1 MGLPS
6 TLDRLWIPAVVGLV
20 AGGTHALVETA
31 LVRGLGLPLTGL
43 DLAVQAAV
51 WGGGA
56 ASAVA
61 SVIFAVTLLRPRLAG
76 SPDALIR
83 LSFGVATLGYL
94 AVFFKIV
101 GDHRAS
107 LFQAGIWAAPAL
119 AASLFA
125 LVGPTG
131 RRGRAGWLCAS
142 AAAVSAAFCGAQLLE
157 VELGRLPEAN
167 RGDLIFAVTASMGA
181 LAALAWVWNL
191 APLRLRFP
199 GVIAAPQAVL
209 AVLAVGL
216 IVAGPPGYEWRSVN
230 RPLALAQAPPPGNF
244 ILIVLDTVRADHLDL
259 FGYERETMP
268 LLKARAERGEFDLV
282 RKIHANSSWTPASHG
297 SMFSGLFPWQHGA
310 HRGRFNQ
317 KNLPERVS
325 PLRTDIETIAETM
338 GDNGYVAG
346 GVSGNYG
353 YMSGYNFDQGFTHY
367 DSVPGPPF
375 LARDLLWIYQ
385 INRDTYAFKPGMLLY
400 GRMPAGLA
408 RSSIAFNRFRPVA
421 RRAEEVRTQALQWLD
436 ANQHRPFFLFMNF
449 IDAHTPYL
457 PVEQDYEVFVP
468 APDGLTLDSF
478 DEDFAATK
486 KGVPVPPDRLAYYMG
501 QYDAEMR
508 EMDRVLDGFLEE
520 LDRRGLTDE
529 SLVFITSD
537 HGEAFMEHGHLV
549 HGETLYE
556 NQIGVPLL
564 VKLPAKWPA
573 GKLEVGPAMQ
583 HVDFFATAAATLG
596 FPQPPGLAGTPWGL
610 GREHALAEV
619 YCCLTEWK
627 NRDGDLAAVVMGD
640 DKLIVSSEGWREAY
654 DLAADSHEKQA
665 LPKPPGALDAKAM
678 EVIGS
683 REYGAETEL
692 TGEETPEMRDKLKS
706 LGYIN

>member
-1 MGLPS
+1 MGLPNM
-6 TLDRLWIPAVVGLV
+6 LARLWIPTAVGLV
-20 AGGTHALVETA
+20 TGVTHALVETA

-56 ASAVA
+56 ACAVA
-61 SVIFAVTLLRPRLAG
+61 AVVFVLTLLRPRLAAD
-76 SPDALIR
+76 SDALIR
-83 LSFGVATLGYL
+83 LSFGVAALGYL

-101 GDHRAS
+101 GDHRSS
-107 LFQAGIWAAPAL
+107 LFQAAIWAAPAL
-119 AASLFA
+119 AAILFA
-125 LVGPTG
+125 LAGPTG
-131 RRGRAGWLCAS
+131 RCGRAGWLCAG
-142 AAAVSAAFCGAQLLE
+142 AVAVSAAFCGAQLLE

-167 RGDLIFAVTASMGA
+167 RSDLILAVTASMGA
-181 LAALAWVWNL
+181 LAALAWAWIL
-191 APLRLRFP
+191 APLQLRFP
-199 GVIAAPQAVL
+199 GASVAPQAGL
-209 AVLAVGL
+209 AALAIGL
-216 IVAGPPGYEWRSVN
+216 IAFGPPGYEWRSVS
-230 RPLALAQAPPPGNF
+230 RPLALAQAPPPGNL

-268 LLKARAERGEFDLV
+268 LLKARAERGAFDLV

-325 PLRTDIETIAETM
+325 PLRTDIDTIAETM
-338 GDNGYVAG
+338 ADNGYVAG

-400 GRMPAGLA
+400 GRLPAGLA

-421 RRAEEVRTQALQWLD
+421 RRAEEVRTQALHWLD
-436 ANQHRPFFLFMNF
+436 ENQHRPFFLFMNF

-457 PVEQDYEVFVP
+457 PVEEDYEMFVP
-468 APDGLTLDSF
+468 APDGLTLESF

-520 LDRRGLTDE
+520 LDHRGLTDD
-529 SLVFITSD
+529 SLIFITSD

-556 NQIGVPLL
+556 NQISVPLL
-564 VKLPAKWPA
+564 VKLPAQA
-573 GKLEVGPAMQ
+573 RTGKLEVGPSMQ
-583 HVDFFATAAATLG
+583 HVDFFASAAATLG
-596 FPQPPGLAGTPWGL
+596 FEPPPGLAGTPWGL
-610 GREHALAEV
+610 GREHALSEV

-627 NRDGDLAAVVMGD
+627 NRDGDLAAVMVGD
-640 DKLIVSSEGWREAY
+640 EKLIVSSEGWREAY
-654 DLAADSHEKQA
+654 DLASDPNETQA
-665 LPKPPGALDAKAM
+665 LPAAPAALEATTM
-678 EVIGS
+678 QVIGS